1 MKDILLMQEE
11 FVGEIKKIRLS
22 GGVTKSPM
30 WCQMFADILNTSV
43 ELTEVTE
50 TGALGAAI
58 YAGIGLGI
66 YKDCK
71 DAAEKCIRIKETY
84 VPNSDNVP
92 VYAEGFNRYMRAFDA
107 LNGTF
112 YK

>member
-1 MKDILLMQEE
+1 
-11 FVGEIKKIRLS
+11 
-22 GGVTKSPM
+22 M
-30 WCQMFADILNTSV
+30 WCQLFADILNKPV

-50 TGALGAAI
+50 TGTLGVAM
-58 YAGIGLGI
+58 YAGIGIGI

-71 DAAEKCIRIKETY
+71 DTAEKCIRIKETY
-84 VPNSDNVP
+84 VPNSDNVS
-92 VYAEGFNRYMRAFDA
+92 VYEEGFNRYMRAVDA

>member
-1 MKDILLMQEE
+1 MQARFESRQNK
-11 FVGEIKKIRLS
+11 VDVVK
-22 GGVTKSPM
+22 P
-30 WCQMFADILNTSV
+30 V

-50 TGALGAAI
+50 TGALGAAM

-66 YKDCK
+66 YKDCI
-71 DAAEKCIRIKETY
+71 DAAQKCIRIKETY
-84 VPNSDNVP
+84 NPDETAVKA
-92 VYAEGFNRYMRAFDA
+92 YEEGFARYMNAFNA